1 MIIPNEILAH
11 FNVSKRDESLDAG
24 CFIKISAA
32 EAKKNN
38 LESEVDVAEQSS
50 FDKKPK
56 MAPSHNGK
64 VAKRGWGASGIFVT
78 RRKIS
83 DEEWEQYKRNADKIG
98 NPLSRKELR
107 DSKNQRIAFVEKYNH
122 KNTGQISNRKRKM
135 LKLKARKPKMFRKGA
150 SIEDINAIRE
160 RDYGKNPSIRE
171 AKQLRRTFSN
181 IDDRQAMK

>member
-11 FNVSKRDESLDAG
+11 FNVPKRDESSDAG

-38 LESEVDVAEQSS
+38 LESEVDVAEKSS

-56 MAPSHNGK
+56 VVPSYNGK

-83 DEEWEQYKRNADKIG
+83 DEEWGQYKRNADKIG
-98 NPLSRKELR
+98 NPLSKKELR
-107 DSKNQRIAFVEKYNH
+107 DSKNQRIAFVKKYNH
-122 KNTGQISNRKRKM
+122 KNTGQISNRKRKV
-135 LKLKARKPKMFRKGA
+135 LKLKARKPKMIRKGA

-181 IDDRQAMK
+181 FYDHQAMK